1 MNKRK
6 EIVPNNLKEYRLKA
20 GLTQK
25 QVAETLKVFEERI
38 SHWEKG
44 NNVPTIE
51 NLFKLSLLYKTKIEN
66 FYKSYIPN
74 KANVESSSKIFKVSR
89 GV

>member
-25 QVAETLKVFEERI
+25 EVAKLLCLQCEDRL

-44 NNVPTIE
+44 QAVPSIKNIIKLCGIYQTTFEEVFNVLKKQNP
-51 NLFKLSLLYKTKIEN
+51 KLKI
-66 FYKSYIPN
+66 
-74 KANVESSSKIFKVSR
+74 
-89 GV
+89 

>member
-6 EIVPNNLKEYRLKA
+6 EVIANNLKEYRLKA

-25 QVAETLKVFEERI
+25 QVATRLGFASEERI

-44 NNVPTIE
+44 NNVPNIF
-51 NLFKLSLLYKTKIEN
+51 NLMKLCKTYEATFEMLYPVRTEM
-66 FYKSYIPN
+66 
-74 KANVESSSKIFKVSR
+74 
-89 GV
+89 

>member
-6 EIVPNNLKEYRLKA
+6 DIVPNNLKEFRLKA

-25 QVAETLKVFEERI
+25 QVAEILGLQCEDRL

-44 NNVPTIE
+44 VAIPSVK
-51 NLFKLSLLYKTKIEN
+51 NLFKLASIYKAK
-66 FYKSYIPN
+66 
-74 KANVESSSKIFKVSR
+74 VEDILNPSHFS
-89 GV
+89 